1 MHSMPPLV
9 NLHVDG
15 PCTPYGYDR
24 DDVFGE
30 DIGPLAGRKR
40 KGVEDALS
48 ARQEGVPD
56 LAQIHASLW
65 FTMADR
71 EGEKFKRVARVDSP
85 GTKMPYEGFLSLD
98 PVFNSNLHTGVKEE
112 ITTILTE
119 VVKLEGDASSPST
132 SEGVFRTYLEVTNP
146 SEGTSETRELQAEI
160 GRESEF
166 SLGLDH
172 PPQFKNMILTR
183 VLFESGAL
191 DIEESASVALQP
203 YPIVPYSDIGKFEYV
218 DDPGGLDT
226 PQLIEEHKRHG
237 TIHSGALDFRNA
249 QLKRMA
255 NLQGCSFFL
264 YSDMVDGERISPQD
278 MQEAVGRI
286 GSKIYRQLLQSL
298 QTKMFSSKLNDLK
311 GLSELGWGIPTERAL
326 KRVEDQ
332 NAGDMSESQEDE
344 EPTLGEPNK
353 IPTPDQIDEWLD
365 WKASEEK
372 RQRDTEILEGRN
384 SFPPEFFL
392 EPSEVGADEHGQVMS
407 MTAYPSNSSS
417 SDLKAPNTYATNTT
431 AVETDRG
438 EDAKY
443 AGLASIYYCADYVK
457 KTIHSGYRFEA
468 PTLQRS
474 APMVR
479 LKAAA
484 PNAPIR
490 TVYSIG
496 LPFDTILQSE
506 VTREEEARYAP
517 PQYALNG
524 KIVGIESFLP
534 GPNGN
539 YDPKVK
545 YGVIQRVWKLRNLS
559 YEWLFAQLQ
568 LGAPLRVRLESQN
581 LPTGGYRTCFHVDGI
596 FAGHFMG
603 VDGDSIKFK
612 DAYRPSESEGL
623 TYATRNSTIQV
634 VMN

>member
-9 NLHVDG
+9 NLHIDG

-30 DIGPLAGRKR
+30 DIGPLAGGKR
-40 KGVEDALS
+40 KGVEDSLS

-71 EGEKFKRVARVDSP
+71 EEEKFKDVAQVDSL
-85 GTKMPYEGFLSLD
+85 GKKMPYEGFLSLD
-98 PVFNSNLHTGVKEE
+98 PVFNSNLHAGVKGE
-112 ITTILTE
+112 ITTILKK

-132 SEGVFRTYLEVTNP
+132 SKGVFTTYLKVTNP
-146 SEGTSETRELQAEI
+146 SGDNTPTRELRAVI

-166 SLGLDH
+166 SLGLDDL
-172 PPQFKNMILTR
+172 PKFKNMILTR
-183 VLFESGAL
+183 VLFASGAL

-203 YPIVPYSDIGKFEYV
+203 YPIVPSSALGKFHYV
-218 DDPGGLDT
+218 DYPPGLPP
-226 PQLIEEHKRHG
+226 PQLIQEHKRHG
-237 TIHSGALDFRNA
+237 TIHSGALEFRNA

-255 NLQGCSFFL
+255 DVPGCSFFL

-286 GSKIYRQLLQSL
+286 GSKIYRQLLQYL
-298 QTKMFSSKLNDLK
+298 QTQMFASKLNELK
-311 GLSELGWGIPTERAL
+311 GLSELRWDIPTERAL

-344 EPTLGEPNK
+344 ESTLGEPNK

-407 MTAYPSNSSS
+407 MTAYPSNSSIS
-417 SDLKAPNTYATNTT
+417 GLKAPYATNTT
-431 AVETDRG
+431 AVETDRM
-438 EDAKY
+438 EDATY

-468 PTLQRS
+468 PTLERS

-496 LPFDTILQSE
+496 LPSDTILQSE
-506 VTREEEARYAP
+506 VTRATNVRYAP
-517 PQYALNG
+517 PEYALNG
-524 KIVGIESFLP
+524 DVIRIEDISSIHAQGSP
-534 GPNGN
+534 
-539 YDPKVK
+539 DPEVK

-568 LGAPLRVRLESQN
+568 SGAPLRVRLESQN
-581 LPTGGYRTCFHVDGI
+581 RTIGGYRTCFHVDGI

-603 VDGDSIKFK
+603 FDGDSIKFK
-612 DAYRPSESEGL
+612 DACNLSESEGF
-623 TYATRNSTIQV
+623 TSATRTSTIQV